1 MLIQFLVDSF
11 NMLSL
16 SSQMLEH
23 LISDVCYRLSFRY
36 CYLGSRS
43 INVIDWKHLQ
53 FLPAG
58 QGDRAAH
65 PFQVVPKTQN
75 VVVYCKLHF

>member
-1 MLIQFLVDSF
+1 MSAIGY
-11 NMLSL
+11 
-16 SSQMLEH
+16 H
-23 LISDVCYRLSFRY
+23 LDTAIWAAD
-36 CYLGSRS
+36 